1 MRTPAPEH
9 CTAPARLDEA
19 ALTNGTRHTCAV
31 LRHACLFNATIVPF
45 GGSPTEE
52 QRAAAAAQRIM
63 VRNIFNSHSAPFP
76 LKQLHPMRPARPGT
90 AAAKLLAQEVEARGF
105 SPCVPLVWR
114 PVWAFNF
121 GEQFA
126 NTLSPLH
133 ELQAAMLVDDRLL
146 LRPDLAAAARPSWY
160 QPLFGAFSQ
169 HPLASLREIGTRCL
183 ERDAQ
188 LKLSGE
194 ARNRF
199 QKQRCEASCHER
211 VLVCGFESLLDTH
224 QHVPPA
230 FAPWRAAQ
238 WVAAHVARTDAPAPA
253 APPAAPPAALRVLFV
268 NRTQTLNQDR
278 RGRRRIA
285 NLAQLLEL
293 CAGWARVRCEAHEF
307 GRHGLAA
314 DVRAVRSADVLVSMH
329 RTRQP
334 NPNPRPRPRP
344 RPEPYRSRWPGG
356 HARFG
361 ARQRAL
367 HAPR

>member
-1 MRTPAPEH
+1 MRTLAPKD

-45 GGSPTEE
+45 GGSHTEE

-76 LKQLHPMRPARPGT
+76 MKQLHPMRPARPGT

-105 SPCVPLVWR
+105 SRCVPLVWR

-188 LKLSGE
+188 LKLSGKE
-194 ARNRF
+194 RNRF

-211 VLVCGFESLLDTH
+211 VLVCGFQSLLDTH
-224 QHVPPA
+224 QEVPPA

-238 WVAAHVARTDAPAPA
+238 WVAAHVARTDAPAPP
-253 APPAAPPAALRVLFV
+253 APPALPPALPPAPPAPSRVLFV

-278 RGRRRIA
+278 RGRRCIA
-285 NLAQLLEL
+285 NLEQLLEL

-307 GRHGLAA
+307 GRYGLAA
-314 DVRAVRSADVLVSMH
+314 DVRAVRSADVLVGMQ

-344 RPEPYRSRWPGG
+344 RPRPKPYRSR
-356 HARFG
+356 
-361 ARQRAL
+361 
-367 HAPR
+367 

>member
-1 MRTPAPEH
+1 MPAPA
-9 CTAPARLDEA
+9 CTAPARFDEA

-31 LRHACLFNATIVPF
+31 LHHACLFNATIVPF
-45 GGSPTEE
+45 GGSATEE
-52 QRAAAAAQRIM
+52 QQAAAAAQRIM

-76 LKQLHPMRPARPGT
+76 LQQLHSMRPARPGT

-105 SPCVPLVWR
+105 SPCLPLVWR

-133 ELQAAMLVDDRLL
+133 ELQAERLVDDRLL
-146 LRPDLAAAARPSWY
+146 LRPDLAAASRPSWY

-194 ARNRF
+194 ERNRF
-199 QKQRCEASCHER
+199 QKTRCEASCHER
-211 VLVCGFESLLDTH
+211 VLVCGFQSLLDTH
-224 QHVPPA
+224 QEVPPA

-238 WVAAHVARTDAPAPA
+238 WVASHVARTDAPAPSTPS
-253 APPAAPPAALRVLFV
+253 APPPAPAPAALRVLFV
-268 NRTQTLNQDR
+268 NRTQTLNKDR
-278 RGRRRIA
+278 RGRRRIS

-293 CAGWARVRCEAHEF
+293 CTGWARVRCEAHEF
-307 GRHGLAA
+307 GRRGLAA
-314 DVRAVRSADVLVSMH
+314 DVRAVRSADVLVGMH
-329 RTRQP
+329 GST
-334 NPNPRPRPRP
+334 
-344 RPEPYRSRWPGG
+344 
-356 HARFG
+356 A
-361 ARQRAL
+361 
-367 HAPR
+367 